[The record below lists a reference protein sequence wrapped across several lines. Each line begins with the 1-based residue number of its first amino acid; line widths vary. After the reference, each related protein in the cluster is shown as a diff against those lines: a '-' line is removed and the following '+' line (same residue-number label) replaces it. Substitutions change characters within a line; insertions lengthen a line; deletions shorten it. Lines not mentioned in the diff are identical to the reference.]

1 MIAVFFDYFPVKL
14 LPLGV
19 LNDNVEAL
27 RCVWLDCTVVVNE
40 KSDKTF

>member
-27 RCVWLDCTVVVNE
+27 RCVAGLYRGG
-40 KSDKTF
+40 K